1 MVLTSSPSAM
11 NPDADHRALPTSRMV
26 VYGTGQAVASVLG
39 PASLRIPTAGK
50 IRPGIKVLTRKAA
63 ESPRAVALYEQG
75 VAAGQSFDQIEKT
88 LAQALPQLKNP
99 LVPRNVQ
106 WFTVRHQDFSNPDLA
121 RQLMDAYGEDRG
133 EGVHL
138 YRFPVVFPSD
148 HWASVMPHELAVWGT
163 HDKKFWSEYSEDGS
177 QRLCK
182 CHAPVPRHEGS
193 HRTVRLF
200 GGRKTMLRDTNGG
213 RCEPEN
219 CPEYQARECNLS
231 GRFVFFI
238 PGVRSVSAFELHTN
252 SFYAMS
258 AAIQTFK
265 TIAFMRGG
273 RISGFLDHE
282 QTPFYLSKKLMEV
295 SRIDED
301 GRAVRVSQ
309 WIIELEAPVDITTL
323 LRASQG
329 PTEADGLIVDA
340 AESAHILDPGFDA
353 NEATSERSVYS
364 NGANDSNSAR
374 TLDVPS
380 PASGA
385 WFDRASEASTD
396 SWATTT
402 SPTLQQV
409 LSRAESYGVASAD
422 FEVHATRQWG
432 AGWKLNPQGRARA
445 WKELE
450 RHRNDPAGY
459 ADKLASQRVEEAAN
473 HRATEGVK
481 AAAQKRLRPYTK
493 TAT

>member
-1 MVLTSSPSAM
+1 MVLSSSPVGLNS
-11 NPDADHRALPTSRMV
+11 DADHRASPTHRVML
-26 VYGTGQAVASVLG
+26 YGAGQSAASVLG

-63 ESPRAVALYEQG
+63 ELPNAVALYEQG
-75 VAAGQSFDQIEKT
+75 LAAGQSFDQIEKA

-106 WFTVRHQDFSNPDLA
+106 WFTVRPQDFSNPDLA

-148 HWASVMPHELAVWGT
+148 HWSSVMPHELAVWST
-163 HDKKFWSEYSEDGS
+163 NDKKFWSEYSECGT

-200 GGRKTMLRDTNGG
+200 GGRKTMLRESNGG

-273 RISGFLDHE
+273 RISGFLDRE

-309 WIIELEAPVDITTL
+309 WIIELEAPVDITNL

-329 PTEADGLIVDA
+329 PSEADGLIVDA
-340 AESAHILDPGFDA
+340 AQSAHILYPGIDPLVVACD
-353 NEATSERSVYS
+353 RPVYS
-364 NGANDSNSAR
+364 SVNSSSDSDTPWTVNA
-374 TLDVPS
+374 PS
-380 PASGA
+380 IPSGA
-385 WFDRASEASTD
+385 SPDLESD

-422 FEVHATRQWG
+422 FEAHATRQWG

-459 ADKLASQRVEEAAN
+459 ADKLASQRAQESANNRAAEP
-473 HRATEGVK
+473 AK
-481 AAAQKRLRPYTK
+481 APTQNRLRPDIQA
-493 TAT
+493 AT

>member
-1 MVLTSSPSAM
+1 MKS
-11 NPDADHRALPTSRMV
+11 DADNRASPTHKVM
-26 VYGTGQAVASVLG
+26 VYGAGQSVASVLG

-63 ESPRAVALYEQG
+63 ELPDAVALYEQG
-75 VAAGQSFDQIEKT
+75 IAAGQSFDQIEKA

-106 WFTVRHQDFSNPDLA
+106 WFTVRPQDFSNPDLA

-148 HWASVMPHELAVWGT
+148 HWSFVMPHELAVWGT
-163 HDKKFWSEYSEDGS
+163 NDKKFWSEYSEDGT

-200 GGRKTMLRDTNGG
+200 GGRKIMLRESNGG

-273 RISGFLDHE
+273 RISGFLDRE
-282 QTPFYLSKKLMEV
+282 QTPFFLSKKLMEV

-340 AESAHILDPGFDA
+340 AQSAHILDPGFDTT
-353 NEATSERSVYS
+353 EATSERSVLS
-364 NGANDSNSAR
+364 NGGIDGNSTR
-374 TLDVPS
+374 MLHVPS
-380 PASGA
+380 LGSGALFDPAS
-385 WFDRASEASTD
+385 DVSSD

-402 SPTLQQV
+402 SPTIEQV
-409 LSRAESYGVASAD
+409 LNLAESYGVASAD
-422 FEVHATRQWG
+422 FETHANRQWG

-445 WKELE
+445 WKELQ
-450 RHRNDPAGY
+450 RHRNDPQGY
-459 ADKLASQRVEEAAN
+459 ADKLASQRMEEPKEQETRPPAKQS
-473 HRATEGVK
+473 TK
-481 AAAQKRLRPYTK
+481 QAAQGQKPAQTEVFQS
-493 TAT
+493 T